1 MVYNKSMKINIYD
14 QNGYVDMKSIIEAG
28 YTFTIVIGG
37 RGTGK
42 TFGALLYVL
51 EERKPF
57 ILMRRTQKQT
67 DKIAKPEFT
76 PFKAVMNYRQELSVF
91 AKKSDDIGTIHR
103 YHFVDSEAVPEEV
116 PCGYVCAL
124 STISNLRGFD
134 ASDVELLIYDE
145 FIPERHE
152 KALKAENEAIL
163 NAYETINRNRELQ
176 GRKPLQ
182 LVALANSNR
191 VDNALLEAFGLV
203 NIAYEMTT
211 GKRPPVYANRQRG
224 ILLITLQESP
234 ISKRKSFTALY
245 QATAGSD
252 FNRMA
257 LSNEFAGTSFENI
270 RSEDL
275 SQFDPVVTIGEMTI
289 YRHKNERR
297 YYASAHRK
305 GEPPVFGTDEI
316 DIKRF
321 RRSYPRLWFNYIEKN
336 NVTFETAALMTLFE
350 KYFTM

>member
-1 MVYNKSMKINIYD
+1 MKINIYD
-14 QNGYVDMKSIIEAG
+14 KNGYVDMKSIIEAG

-76 PFKAVMNYRQELSVF
+76 PFKAVMNYRQDLSVF

-103 YHFVDSEAVPEEV
+103 YHFVDSEAVPEEI

-211 GKRPPVYANRQRG
+211 GKRPPVYANRARG

-234 ISKRKSFTALY
+234 ISKRKSYTALY
-245 QATAGSD
+245 QAVSGSD

-257 LSNEFAGTSFENI
+257 LENEFAGTSFENI

-275 SQFDPVVTIGEMTI
+275 SQFNPIVTIGEMTI

-316 DIKRF
+316 DVKRF
-321 RRSYPRLWFNYIEKN
+321 RRSYPRLWFDYIEKN

>member
-1 MVYNKSMKINIYD
+1 MKINIYD

-28 YTFTIVIGG
+28 YTFTIIIGG

-76 PFKAVMNYRQELSVF
+76 PFKAVTSYRPDLKVI
-91 AKKSDDIGTIHR
+91 ARKSDDIGTINR
-103 YHFVDSEAVPEEV
+103 YHYEDEEIV
-116 PCGYVCAL
+116 IDEPPAGYVCAL

-176 GRKPLQ
+176 ERKPLQ

-234 ISKRKSFTALY
+234 ISKRKSYTALY

-257 LSNEFAGTSFENI
+257 LSNEFAGTSFENVH
-270 RSEDL
+270 SENL
-275 SQFDPVVTIGEMTI
+275 SQYDPIVTIGEMTI
-289 YRHKNERR
+289 YRHKSEYK
-297 YYASAHRK
+297 YYASAHRC
-305 GEPPVFGTDEI
+305 GDPPVFGTDEI

-321 RRSYPRLWFNYIEKN
+321 RRSYPRLWFNYIERN
-336 NVTFETAALMTLFE
+336 NVIFENAALMTLFE
-350 KYFTM
+350 KYYTM

>member
-1 MVYNKSMKINIYD
+1 MKINIYD
-14 QNGYVDMKSIIEAG
+14 ENGYVDMKSIIEAG

-76 PFKAVMNYRQELSVF
+76 PFKAVMNYRQDLSVY

-211 GKRPPVYANRQRG
+211 GKRPPVYANRARG

-234 ISKRKSFTALY
+234 ISKRKSYTALY
-245 QATAGSD
+245 QAVSGSD

-257 LSNEFAGTSFENI
+257 LENEFAGTSFENI

-275 SQFDPVVTIGEMTI
+275 SQFNPIATIGEMTI

-321 RRSYPRLWFNYIEKN
+321 RRSYPRLWFDYIEKN
-336 NVTFETAALMTLFE
+336 NVTFETAAMMTLFE

>member
-1 MVYNKSMKINIYD
+1 MTN
-14 QNGYVDMKSIIEAG
+14 IIEQH
-28 YTFTIVIGG
+28 YPFTIVIGG

-42 TFGALLYVL
+42 TYGALLYAL
-51 EERKPF
+51 ESRKPF
-57 ILMRRTQKQT
+57 ILMRRTQKQA

-76 PFKAVMNYRQELSVF
+76 PFKAVINDRPDLAVI
-91 AKKSDDIGTIHR
+91 ARKSDDIGTINRFH
-103 YHFVDSEAVPEEV
+103 YEEEEIV
-116 PCGYVCAL
+116 LDEPPAGYVVAL
-124 STISNLRGFD
+124 STIANLRGFD
-134 ASDVELLIYDE
+134 ASDIELMIYDE

-152 KALKAENEAIL
+152 KVMKGEGDAIL
-163 NAYETINRNRELQ
+163 NAYETVNRNRELKGQ
-176 GRKPLQ
+176 PPVQ
-182 LVALANSNR
+182 FVALANSNR

-211 GKRPPVYANRQRG
+211 GKRPPVYANRARG
-224 ILLITLQESP
+224 ILLITLQDSA
-234 ISKRKSFTALY
+234 ISKRKSYTALY
-245 QATAGSD
+245 QAVSGSD
-252 FNRMA
+252 YNRMA
-257 LSNEFAGTSFENI
+257 LSNEFAGTSFENV

-336 NVTFETAALMTLFE
+336 NVTFEAAALMTLFE

>member
-1 MVYNKSMKINIYD
+1 MKINIYD
-14 QNGYVDMKSIIEAG
+14 KNGFVDMTNIIEQR
-28 YTFTIVIGG
+28 YPFTIVIGG

-42 TFGALLYVL
+42 TYGALLYAL
-51 EERKPF
+51 ESRKPF
-57 ILMRRTQKQT
+57 ILMRRTQKQA

-76 PFKAVMNYRQELSVF
+76 PFKAIINDRQDLAVYV
-91 AKKSDDIGTIHR
+91 KKSDDIGTIHH
-103 YHFVDSEAVPEEV
+103 YHFVDREAVPEEQ
-116 PCGYVCAL
+116 PFGYVVAL
-124 STISNLRGFD
+124 STIANLRGFD
-134 ASDVELLIYDE
+134 ASDIELMIYDE

-152 KALKAENEAIL
+152 KVMKGEGDAIL
-163 NAYETINRNRELQ
+163 NAYETVNRNRELKGQ
-176 GRKPLQ
+176 PPVQ
-182 LVALANSNR
+182 FVALANSNR
-191 VDNALLEAFGLV
+191 VDNSLLEAFGLV

-211 GKRPPVYANRQRG
+211 GKRPPVYANRARG
-224 ILLITLQESP
+224 ILLITLQDSA
-234 ISKRKSFTALY
+234 ISKRKSYTALY
-245 QATAGSD
+245 QAVSGSD
-252 FNRMA
+252 YNRMA
-257 LSNEFAGTSFENI
+257 LSNEFAGTSFDNV

-321 RRSYPRLWFNYIEKN
+321 RRSYPRLWFDYIEKN

-350 KYFTM
+350 KYYTI

>member
-1 MVYNKSMKINIYD
+1 MKINIYD
-14 QNGYVDMKSIIEAG
+14 ENGYVDMKSIIEAG

-42 TFGALLYVL
+42 TFGALMYVL

-76 PFKAVMNYRQELSVF
+76 PFKAVMNYRQDLSVF

-103 YHFVDSEAVPEEV
+103 YHFIDSEAVPEEV

-182 LVALANSNR
+182 LLALANSNR
-191 VDNALLEAFGLV
+191 VDNALLEAFSLV

-234 ISKRKSFTALY
+234 ISKRKSYTALY
-245 QATAGSD
+245 QAVSGSD

-257 LSNEFAGTSFENI
+257 LENEFAGTSFENI

-275 SQFDPVVTIGEMTI
+275 SQFNPVVTIGEMTI

-321 RRSYPRLWFNYIEKN
+321 RRSYPRLWFDYIEKN

>member
-1 MVYNKSMKINIYD
+1 MKINIYD
-14 QNGYVDMKSIIEAG
+14 ENGYVDMKSIIEAG

-42 TFGALLYVL
+42 TFGALMYVL

-76 PFKAVMNYRQELSVF
+76 PFKAVMNYRQDLSVF

-103 YHFVDSEAVPEEV
+103 YHFIDSEAVPEEV

-182 LVALANSNR
+182 LLALANSNR
-191 VDNALLEAFGLV
+191 VDNALLEAFSLV

-234 ISKRKSFTALY
+234 ISKRKSYTALY
-245 QATAGSD
+245 QAVSGSD

-257 LSNEFAGTSFENI
+257 LENEFAGTSFENI

-275 SQFDPVVTIGEMTI
+275 SQFNPIVTIGEMTI

-321 RRSYPRLWFNYIEKN
+321 RRSYPRLWFDYIEKN

>member
-1 MVYNKSMKINIYD
+1 MVYNKDMKINIYD
-14 QNGYVDMKSIIEAG
+14 ENGYVDMKSIIEAG

-76 PFKAVMNYRQELSVF
+76 PFKAVMNYRQDLSVF

-211 GKRPPVYANRQRG
+211 GKRPPVYANRARG

-234 ISKRKSFTALY
+234 ISKRKSYTALY
-245 QATAGSD
+245 QAVSGSD

-275 SQFDPVVTIGEMTI
+275 SQFDPLVTIGEMTI
-289 YRHKNERR
+289 YKHKNQRR

-321 RRSYPRLWFNYIEKN
+321 RRSYPRLWFSYIEKN

-350 KYFTM
+350 KYFTI